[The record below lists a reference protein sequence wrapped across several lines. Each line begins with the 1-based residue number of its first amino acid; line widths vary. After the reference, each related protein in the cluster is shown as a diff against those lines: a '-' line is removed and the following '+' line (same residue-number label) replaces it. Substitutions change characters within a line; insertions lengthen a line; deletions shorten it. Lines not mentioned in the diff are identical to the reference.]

1 VGEPKQYKEILCS
14 NTSTINI
21 GMFGVKQLV
30 VWGGGMWEE
39 LEDECEE
46 DMLFETLQTLKKEK
60 VVYIFKIIIT

>member
-1 VGEPKQYKEILCS
+1 
-14 NTSTINI
+14 
-21 GMFGVKQLV
+21 MFGVKQLV

-39 LEDECEE
+39 LEDEFEE